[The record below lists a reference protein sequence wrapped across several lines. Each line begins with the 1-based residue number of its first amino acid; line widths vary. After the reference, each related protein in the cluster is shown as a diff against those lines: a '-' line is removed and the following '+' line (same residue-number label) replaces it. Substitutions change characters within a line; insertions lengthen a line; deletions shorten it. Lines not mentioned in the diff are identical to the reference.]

1 MKSWKPSAS
10 TIQGTNIYKIMKE
23 VSIGSFEDFIGWSV
37 GCKKQF
43 WETTVE
49 QLGIVF
55 DKKYTE
61 IVEVG
66 NGVENAAWLY
76 GAKLNITDSCFQ
88 NTDDAIAIVFDSG
101 NGNIQKISQKDL
113 DYKVNAL
120 ANGLVEYGLIVGD
133 TVAIYMSM
141 TIEAVVVYL
150 AAIKAG
156 VVVVTVADSFS
167 SEEVAIRLDI
177 TKPKLVFTQ
186 DGFTRAGRMHLL
198 YDKCV
203 KTGITNCIVV
213 KYLEGEINLD
223 NESILYKDFIS
234 ANTKFNSVKV
244 SPDKIITIL
253 FSSGTTGEPKAI
265 PWNHTTPIKLASDGF
280 YHHDIKCGDV
290 VCWPTNMGWMM
301 GPWLVFAT
309 LINKGTIALYSG
321 SPLEEGFGKFVEN
334 SKVNMLG
341 LVPSIVRSWK
351 LSGVMQEY
359 DWNAIRCFSST
370 GEVSNSEDMSYLME
384 LGGEKPIIEYCGGT
398 EIGGGYVASTMVQ
411 ENIPS
416 QFSCQTLGGEFILL
430 NDKGEESRKGEV
442 FIVPPIM
449 GLSTDLIN
457 KNHHETYY
465 KDVPK
470 YKGKILRN
478 HGDEFRIA
486 SNGYFIANGRVDDTM
501 NLGGIKVS
509 SIQIERVVNSLG
521 FVKESAAIS
530 VSPKKGGPSDL
541 VIYFVALYTIDENE
555 ALRKVQNC
563 VKRKLNPLFKVVDLV
578 KIDTLPRTASN
589 KVKRKEL
596 RTIYQNL

>member
-1 MKSWKPSAS
+1 
-10 TIQGTNIYKIMKE
+10 
-23 VSIGSFEDFIGWSV
+23 
-37 GCKKQF
+37 
-43 WETTVE
+43 
-49 QLGIVF
+49 
-55 DKKYTE
+55 
-61 IVEVG
+61 
-66 NGVENAAWLY
+66 
-76 GAKLNITDSCFQ
+76 
-88 NTDDAIAIVFDSG
+88 
-101 NGNIQKISQKDL
+101 
-113 DYKVNAL
+113 
-120 ANGLVEYGLIVGD
+120 
-133 TVAIYMSM
+133 
-141 TIEAVVVYL
+141 
-150 AAIKAG
+150 
-156 VVVVTVADSFS
+156 
-167 SEEVAIRLDI
+167 
-177 TKPKLVFTQ
+177 
-186 DGFTRAGRMHLL
+186 
-198 YDKCV
+198 
-203 KTGITNCIVV
+203 
-213 KYLEGEINLD
+213 
-223 NESILYKDFIS
+223 
-234 ANTKFNSVKV
+234 
-244 SPDKIITIL
+244 
-253 FSSGTTGEPKAI
+253 
-265 PWNHTTPIKLASDGF
+265 
-280 YHHDIKCGDV
+280 
-290 VCWPTNMGWMM
+290 MM